1 MQQINDYI
9 FDSATKT
16 QPDCT
21 LDTTVEDVTDSLDRV
36 MAALDAE
43 SDSDSASL
51 YDTRP
56 SAKTEMCRKSP
67 PISLPPTP
75 AVSQTV
81 HSTPAPIIHNDLAI
95 SGPFMSESISS
106 TTQSLPVAMVLHAAA
121 ASINIQSVEVTPE
134 GVLAAANTSTSAKM
148 QRKAVR
154 NKKTK
159 ASVNDTDVCHSLCNT
174 STSTK

>member
-1 MQQINDYI
+1 M
-9 FDSATKT
+9 

-21 LDTTVEDVTDSLDRV
+21 LDTTVEHVTDSLDHV
-36 MAALDAE
+36 MTALDAE
-43 SDSDSASL
+43 SDLDDASL

-56 SAKTEMCRKSP
+56 SAETKTHCKSP

-81 HSTPAPIIHNDLAI
+81 HSTPALIIYNDLAI

-106 TTQSLPVAMVLHAAA
+106 TTQSLPVATVLHAAA

-134 GVLAAANTSTSAKM
+134 GILAAANTSTSAKM
-148 QRKAVR
+148 WRKAVR

-159 ASVNDTDVCHSLCNT
+159 ASINDTDVCCSLRNT
-174 STSTK
+174 GTSAK

>member
-9 FDSATKT
+9 FDGATKM

-21 LDTTVEDVTDSLDRV
+21 LETTVEDVTDSLNRV

-43 SDSDSASL
+43 SDSDGASL

-56 SAKTEMCRKSP
+56 SAKTKTHCKFP

-81 HSTPAPIIHNDLAI
+81 HSTPALIIHNDLVI
-95 SGPFMSESISS
+95 SGPFVSESISS

-134 GVLAAANTSTSAKM
+134 GVFAAADTSTSAKTW
-148 QRKAVR
+148 RKAVK

-159 ASVNDTDVCHSLCNT
+159 ASVNDTDVHRSLRNT
-174 STSTK
+174 STSAK